1 MLYKLLY
8 NLGFP
13 HSSVRKESTCNAG
26 DPGLIP
32 ELGRSASWE
41 GIGYLLQCS
50 GLENSTDCM
59 AHAVTKSRTQLRD
72 FTFTYCLTLTQNRT

>member
-32 ELGRSASWE
+32 ELERSPGE
-41 GIGYLLQCS
+41 GKGYPLEYS
-50 GLENSTDCM
+50 GLENSGLV
-59 AHAVTKSRTQLRD
+59 AESERTERLSVSLSSSMGSPRRPA
-72 FTFTYCLTLTQNRT
+72 FPG

>member
-32 ELGRSASWE
+32 ELERSPGE
-41 GIGYLLQCS
+41 GKGYPLEYS